1 MIKKV
6 SIKPKKARISKLKS
20 SNKPLI
26 PTPARVVVDEIF
38 PDILIFIMIFVLFFI
53 VLYAGYAVVTSI
65 NNDARNVEIKL
76 NTITKE
82 LNLPIDDKIL
92 SSKLNDLIL
101 SEKEVSTKLDDLKL
115 LLQKQPEEIKELSTK
130 LDDLKLLLQKQP
142 EEIKEV
148 PVSPIPPPVSVISE
162 PKVVIKKTINHPTNR
177 PKRVHKYVQP
187 IPRPDP
193 VRRPRLKKPKIHKA
207 VFTAHK
213 SFCDQSSDGSVEQEI
228 RRKLH
233 NCVV

>member
-115 LLQKQPEEIKELSTK
+115 LLQKQPEEIKE
-130 LDDLKLLLQKQP
+130 
-142 EEIKEV
+142 V

>member
-38 PDILIFIMIFVLFFI
+38 SDILIFIMIFVLFFI

-101 SEKEVSTKLDDLKL
+101 SEKEV
-115 LLQKQPEEIKELSTK
+115 STK

>member
-115 LLQKQPEEIKELSTK
+115 LLQKQPEEIKE
-130 LDDLKLLLQKQP
+130 
-142 EEIKEV
+142 V

-187 IPRPDP
+187 ISRPDP